1 MRHPQ
6 AHNEALSLVEAHDG
20 RAKKMVENKL
30 DDRLA
35 QGKVEDALHL
45 DQVRRE
51 IERVYELTG
60 ED

>member
-35 QGKVEDALHL
+35 RGKVEDALHL

-51 IERVYELTG
+51 IDRVYELTG